1 MTEML
6 KTVIDGNFSDKNL
19 IVVSN
24 REPYT
29 HKKAGLSIRA
39 EKPAGG
45 LTSAMDDV
53 LKVTGGTWVAWGS
66 GSGDRDV
73 VDGKNC
79 VQVPPENPSYMMKRV
94 WLVASEV
101 ENYYHGY
108 SNQVLWPLCHITLD
122 RVYFRKKF
130 WEDYKK
136 INRYFADAVIEEAGE
151 NSIVWIHDYHLCLV
165 PEMLRNEMPELTIA
179 HFWHIPWPDW
189 SVFRICPQAREII
202 EGLLGNDIIGF
213 QTPLFVKNFMDC
225 VRECLDAEV
234 DYSRAVVVYNGRTTR
249 LKAFPISVDYD
260 RFDSIAAS
268 KNTDAAIKKIKE
280 HLGITDE
287 YIGIGVDRLEYTKA
301 LIKRLQAINLFFE
314 RYERFRRKLVFIQI
328 AVPTRMKEPYISYK
342 KSVEDLV
349 ARINERYSIG
359 SWKPIIY
366 IDTKIEHKEL
376 AAYYKMADFAIIS
389 SVYDGM
395 NLVAKEYVASKADEK
410 GVLIL
415 SEFAGAS
422 EELEGS
428 ILVNPYDVEQFS
440 ECIRT
445 ALRMPEKEK
454 ISRMAALRRQVS
466 EKNIHKWIL
475 DILNEIAAVSAVKSE
490 KCCYLFD
497 NMHEIKK
504 TAFHKDIFMFLD
516 YDGTL
521 TPIVE
526 TPDKAVISDEMCSL
540 LIKLKEYIPVAV
552 ISGRAL
558 KDVKER
564 VGIDD
569 IVYAGNHGAEIWDG
583 KKEIISQ
590 GSTENRRLLEGVLEK
605 LKKETSYIKG
615 VLMEDKG
622 ITASLHFRN
631 VNVRQVGDVFG
642 IFEKIAQEHEENFR
656 FIIGKKVFEIRPVN
670 IWNKGDAVSWMI
682 ENMGKSKFPVY
693 IGDDT
698 TDEDAYDVL
707 KNKGL
712 SVSIGGSANADYYIQ
727 NQGEVKDFLAML
739 YEGLNIGA
747 KIELWAD
754 KG

>member
-1 MTEML
+1 ML
-6 KTVIDGNFSDKNL
+6 KAFIEENFSDKNL

-24 REPYT
+24 REPYI
-29 HKKAGLSIRA
+29 HKKTGLSIRV

-45 LTSAMDDV
+45 LTSALDDV

-66 GSGDRDV
+66 GGGDRDV
-73 VDGKNC
+73 VDSKNL
-79 VQVPPENPSYMMKRV
+79 VLVPPENPSYMLKRV
-94 WLVASEV
+94 WLSPSEA

-122 RVYFRKKF
+122 RVYFREKF

-136 INRYFADAVIEEAGE
+136 ANRAFSDAVAEEAD
-151 NSIVWIHDYHLCLV
+151 NDSIVWVHDYHLCLV
-165 PEMLRNEMPELTIA
+165 PGMLRNERPELTIA

-189 SVFRICPQAREII
+189 SVFRICPQAKEII

-234 DYSRAVVVYNGRTTR
+234 DYSRAVVVYNGHAAR
-249 LKAFPISVDYD
+249 LKAFPISIDYD
-260 RFDSIAAS
+260 RFNSIAAS

-287 YIGIGVDRLEYTKA
+287 YTGIGVDRLEYTKA
-301 LIKRLQAINLFFE
+301 LIKRLQAINLFFK

-395 NLVAKEYVASKADEK
+395 NLVAKEYVASKTDEK

-428 ILVNPYDVEQFS
+428 ILVNPYDIEQFS
-440 ECIRT
+440 ECIKT
-445 ALRMPEKEK
+445 ALKMPDKEK
-454 ISRMAALRRQVS
+454 VSRMAALRRQVS
-466 EKNIHKWIL
+466 ENNIHKWIL
-475 DILNEIAAVSAVKSE
+475 DILNEIASIAAVKSE

-497 NMHEIKK
+497 NMDEIKK
-504 TAFHKDIFMFLD
+504 TAFRENIFMFLD
-516 YDGTL
+516 YDGIL

-526 TPDKAVISDEMCSL
+526 TPDKAVISDEMRSL
-540 LIKLKEYIPVAV
+540 IIKLKEHVPVAV

-558 KDVKER
+558 KDIKGR
-564 VGIDD
+564 VGIED
-569 IVYAGNHGAEIWDG
+569 IIYAGNHGAEIWDG
-583 KKEIISQ
+583 RKEIISQ
-590 GSTENRRLLEGVLEK
+590 GSEGNRRLLEEVLEK
-605 LKKETSYIKG
+605 LKKEISYIKG
-615 VLMEDKG
+615 VLIEDKG

-631 VNVRQVGDVFG
+631 VNVRQVGDVFS
-642 IFEKIAQEHEENFR
+642 IFEKTANDYKDDFR
-656 FIIGKKVFEIRPVN
+656 FITGKKVFEIRPVN
-670 IWNKGDAVSWMI
+670 IWNKGDAVSWII
-682 ENMGKSKFPVY
+682 ENLGKHRFPVY

-698 TDEDAYDVL
+698 TDEDAYSIL
-707 KNKGL
+707 KNRGL
-712 SVSIGGSANADYYIQ
+712 SVSIGGSASADYYIQ
-727 NQGEVKDFLAML
+727 NQGEVRDFLMML
-739 YEGLNIGA
+739 YEGLN
-747 KIELWAD
+747 K
-754 KG
+754 

>member
-79 VQVPPENPSYMMKRV
+79 VQVPPENPSYMLKRV

-521 TPIVE
+521 TP
-526 TPDKAVISDEMCSL
+526 
-540 LIKLKEYIPVAV
+540 
-552 ISGRAL
+552 
-558 KDVKER
+558 
-564 VGIDD
+564 
-569 IVYAGNHGAEIWDG
+569 
-583 KKEIISQ
+583 
-590 GSTENRRLLEGVLEK
+590 
-605 LKKETSYIKG
+605 
-615 VLMEDKG
+615 
-622 ITASLHFRN
+622 
-631 VNVRQVGDVFG
+631 
-642 IFEKIAQEHEENFR
+642 
-656 FIIGKKVFEIRPVN
+656 
-670 IWNKGDAVSWMI
+670 
-682 ENMGKSKFPVY
+682 
-693 IGDDT
+693 
-698 TDEDAYDVL
+698 
-707 KNKGL
+707 
-712 SVSIGGSANADYYIQ
+712 
-727 NQGEVKDFLAML
+727 
-739 YEGLNIGA
+739 
-747 KIELWAD
+747 
-754 KG
+754 